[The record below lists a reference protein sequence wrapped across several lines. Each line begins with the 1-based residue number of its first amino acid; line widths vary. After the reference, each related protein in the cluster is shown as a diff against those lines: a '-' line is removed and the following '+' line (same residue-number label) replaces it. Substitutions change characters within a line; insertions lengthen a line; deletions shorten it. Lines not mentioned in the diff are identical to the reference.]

1 MWLYLTEENG
11 AAIGM
16 NNKWFRTGDAKVEE
30 IDKLV
35 MDNNTLETKATNTEL
50 LLLAK
55 EKKYRGKSTLT

>member
-1 MWLYLTEENG
+1 
-11 AAIGM
+11 M
-16 NNKWFRTGDAKVEE
+16 NDKLFRTEDAKVEE